1 MIRVLNSSITE
12 NALQVFR
19 MSKEIKSRFSRQEII
34 DDFPKQKLVSIME
47 LGIPDVVPV
56 ETMRRGVGREPGRL
70 IS

>member
-12 NALQVFR
+12 NAVQVVR
-19 MSKEIKSRFSRQEII
+19 MSKEIESRFSRQEII
-34 DDFPKQKLVSIME
+34 DDFPKQNLVSIME
-47 LGIPDVVPV
+47 FGILDVVPV